1 MHPTLMAENLMFPIL
16 DGSNLSDGEPDAVKV
31 ARPVRREGW
40 RRPAG
45 AIRPPAAL
53 SLLYEWRVKERMRRR
68 SRQAR
73 TDETEAGQI

>member
-1 MHPTLMAENLMFPIL
+1 MNPTLMAEKPMFPTL
-16 DGSNLSDGEPDAVKV
+16 DGPNSSDGEPDAVKV

-53 SLLYEWRVKERMRRR
+53 SLLYEWRVRERMQRR
-68 SRQAR
+68 SRQVDA
-73 TDETEAGQI
+73 D